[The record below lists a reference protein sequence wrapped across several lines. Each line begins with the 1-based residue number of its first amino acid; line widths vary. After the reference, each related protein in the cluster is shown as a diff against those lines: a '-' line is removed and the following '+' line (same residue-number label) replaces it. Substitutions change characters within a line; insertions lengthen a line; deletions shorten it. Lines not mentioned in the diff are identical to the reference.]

1 MRYSSPSAF
10 RQALERRLR
19 DASLEGG
26 LPLVRLRKT
35 VAFDR
40 LLARLVAVQSSDW
53 LLKGGLALQ
62 LRTGT
67 KSRTTKDIDLH
78 MLERGAEAREFLIA
92 ACRVDAE
99 DWFEFEVGRPSSM
112 PGDAVR
118 LPVTSRLDGRVF
130 ESFHVD
136 IARGDVIA
144 EPLDRMTVT
153 DLLAFA
159 DIPPT
164 EVPCYPVPQQVA
176 EKLHALTLPRG
187 DRDNSRVKD
196 LVDLVLLAEAVR
208 LELGACRAATAATFA
223 ARATHALPEGLPEP
237 PSDWAG
243 PYRRLAAEAGLAD
256 ATIDAGMRKAR
267 STFEPIM
274 RVEE

>member
-1 MRYSSPSAF
+1 MRYGSPSAF
-10 RQALERRLR
+10 RQGLERRLR

-40 LLARLVAVQSSDW
+40 LLARLVMIRSSDW

-78 MLERGAEAREFLIA
+78 MLERGGEAREFLIA
-92 ACRVDAE
+92 ACRLDAG
-99 DWFEFEVGRPSSM
+99 DFFEFEVGRPFEM

-187 DRDNSRVKD
+187 DRDNSRVRD
-196 LVDLVLLAEAVR
+196 LVDLVLLSEAVH
-208 LELGACRAATAATFA
+208 LDVGVCRAATVATFG
-223 ARATHALPEGLPEP
+223 ARDTHPLPEGLPEP
-237 PSDWAG
+237 PADWAG
-243 PYRRLAAEAGLAD
+243 PYRRLAAEGGLAD

-267 STFEPIM
+267 STFEPMM